1 MKKSSFIYGMLTG
14 AAGVLLVVLLVC
26 SARQIVNIYSGNSL
40 SGRSSV
46 DASDEDLE
54 ISDEVVQKKLD
65 LIEKYIDR
73 FYLDTTKNGSSADK
87 LEDGIYQGYVN
98 GLGDPYSV
106 YYSEEEYE
114 SLQTATQGD
123 YCGIGAT
130 VSQNPSTGIIT
141 IVKPFGEV
149 RKNV

>member
-73 FYLDTTKNGSSADK
+73 FYLDTTS
-87 LEDGIYQGYVN
+87 QGLN
-98 GLGDPYSV
+98 GLFV
-106 YYSEEEYE
+106 
-114 SLQTATQGD
+114 L
-123 YCGIGAT
+123 
-130 VSQNPSTGIIT
+130 
-141 IVKPFGEV
+141 F
-149 RKNV
+149 